1 MYYDVRNPNMAAGL
15 GPGTGVLR
23 TAPSRYYWM
32 IYSGAEGKPD
42 EVRGF
47 TSAMDVNFP
56 RQPFGP
62 MANAIKRDLT
72 TSPKLSK
79 LIVWDSLLPKKLDL
93 TDKVLDMLGPD
104 WKRESDEVFY
114 ARDHWTWKD
123 MFTVRRRVYVKIT
136 PTLEAPTTSATTAPI
151 AATTAP
157 TTAPATQ
164 PVDP

>member
-1 MYYDVRNPNMAAGL
+1 MVRDAVTWKENFGTLKLYYDVRNPNMAAGF

-32 IYSGAEGKPD
+32 VNTAAEGKPD

-62 MANAIKRDLT
+62 MANAIKRNLT

-79 LIVWDSLLPKKLDL
+79 LIVWDSLLPRKLDL

-114 ARDHWTWKD
+114 AA
-123 MFTVRRRVYVKIT
+123 IT
-136 PTLEAPTTSATTAPI
+136 GHGRTCSRSGGACT
-151 AATTAP
+151 
-157 TTAPATQ
+157 
-164 PVDP
+164 